1 MKTPVKI
8 RGIYTTALT
17 RLLLDEGYPI
27 AEPSP
32 EITQRFHLEGTT
44 QEPEVLIQDLQ
55 NHQGV
60 RMTGE
65 ADQLSD
71 LVRLLQ
77 KELLDAVLLDFGTLP
92 DTKKG
97 RVWEIPE
104 SKELD
109 VASVEF
115 GGTAK
120 ENLDRIRCRMTPT
133 LMGHHRL
140 RPLHPK
146 SLEAEEKKL
155 SRHPEQKETLEK
167 KIFKEQILMPLRKGP
182 PLKIDHV
189 KIAGKPIRPREGVLV
204 EAKGRKIIMKRLFS
218 QGRYD
223 GLDLP
228 IEKGDSGL
236 TEIEEGRWYVKHSYY
251 AGSGK
256 LKGEYFNI
264 NTPAE
269 LYPYGARYL
278 DLEVDVV
285 CPIDRKPFLVDQED
299 LSLLVQNGRIGP
311 DLMKK
316 ALETA
321 KGLLAQMTGQT
332 GKR

>member
-17 RLLLDEGYPI
+17 RLLLDWGYPI

-32 EITQRFHLEGTT
+32 EITQRFHLEGTA

-60 RMTGE
+60 RITGE

-104 SKELD
+104 AKELD

-115 GGTAK
+115 GGAAK
-120 ENLDRIRCRMTPT
+120 ETLDRIRGLMTLT

-155 SRHPEQKETLEK
+155 KRHPEQKDKLEK
-167 KIFKEQILMPLRKGP
+167 KMFEEQILMPLRKGIH
-182 PLKIDHV
+182 LKIDHV
-189 KIAGKPIRPREGVLV
+189 KIAGKPIRPREGILV
-204 EAKGRKIIMKRLFS
+204 EAKGSKIFMKRLFS
-218 QGRYD
+218 KGRYD

-228 IEKGDSGL
+228 IVEGDYGL
-236 TEIEEGRWYVKHSYY
+236 TEIEEGRWYVKHAYY
-251 AGSGK
+251 ARSGK

-264 NTPAE
+264 NTPVE

-285 CPIDRKPFLVDQED
+285 CPIDKKPFLVDQED
-299 LSLLVQNGRIGP
+299 LSLLAQNGRIGP
-311 DLMKK
+311 DLLKK

-321 KGLLAQMTGQT
+321 ESLLGTLLNC
-332 GKR
+332 

>member
-1 MKTPVKI
+1 
-8 RGIYTTALT
+8 
-17 RLLLDEGYPI
+17 
-27 AEPSP
+27 
-32 EITQRFHLEGTT
+32 
-44 QEPEVLIQDLQ
+44 
-55 NHQGV
+55 
-60 RMTGE
+60 MTGE

-71 LVRLLQ
+71 LVRLFQ
-77 KELLDAVLLDFGTLP
+77 KDLFDAVLLDFGTLP

-109 VASVEF
+109 VAAVGF

-120 ENLDRIRCRMTPT
+120 ETLDRIRCLMTPT
-133 LMGHHRL
+133 LIGHHRL

-146 SLEAEEKKL
+146 SLEAQEKKL
-155 SRHPEQKETLEK
+155 NRHPEQKESLEK
-167 KIFKEQILMPLRKGP
+167 KIFKEQILMPLRKGTP
-182 PLKIDHV
+182 VKIDHV
-189 KIAGKPIRPREGVLV
+189 KIAGKPIRPREGILL
-204 EAKGRKIIMKRLFS
+204 ESKGRKIIMKRLFS

-228 IEKGDSGL
+228 IVKGDYGL

-251 AGSGK
+251 DGSGK

-264 NTPAE
+264 NTPVE

-285 CPIDRKPFLVDQED
+285 CPIDKKPFLVDQEE
-299 LSLLVQNGRIGP
+299 LSLLAQNGRIRL

-321 KGLLAQMTGQT
+321 EGLLGTLLNG
-332 GKR
+332 

>member
-17 RLLLDEGYPI
+17 KLLLDSGYPI

-32 EITQRFHLEGTT
+32 EIMQRFHLEGSA

-55 NHQGV
+55 NHQGI
-60 RMTGE
+60 RLTGE

-109 VASVEF
+109 VAEVEF

-120 ENLDRIRCRMTPT
+120 ESLDRIRSIMTPT
-133 LMGHHRL
+133 LKGHHRL
-140 RPLHPK
+140 RPHLPK
-146 SLEAEEKKL
+146 CLEAAEKKL
-155 SRHPEQKETLEK
+155 HRNPEQKEKLEK
-167 KIFKEQILMPLRKGP
+167 KIFKEQILTPLCKGTP
-182 PLKIDHV
+182 IKIDHI
-189 KIAGKPIRPREGVLV
+189 KIAGKPIRPREGILV
-204 EAKGRKIIMKRLFS
+204 QAKGRKILMKRIFS

-228 IEKGDSGL
+228 IEEGDYGL

-251 AGSGK
+251 ARNGK

-269 LYPYGARYL
+269 LYPYGGRYL
-278 DLEVDVV
+278 DLEVDIV
-285 CPIDRKPFLVDQED
+285 CPIDHKPFLVDQED
-299 LSLLVQNGRIGP
+299 LSLLAQNGQIGP

-321 KGLLAQMTGQT
+321 ERLLAQIS
-332 GKR
+332 

>member
-17 RLLLDEGYPI
+17 RLLLDWGYPI

-32 EITQRFHLEGTT
+32 EITQRFHLEGVP

-71 LVRLLQ
+71 LVRLFQ
-77 KELLDAVLLDFGTLP
+77 KDLLDAVLLDFGTLP

-109 VASVEF
+109 VAAVEF
-115 GGTAK
+115 GGAAK
-120 ENLDRIRCRMTPT
+120 ETLDRIRCRMTPT

-146 SLEAEEKKL
+146 SLETQEKKL
-155 SRHPEQKETLEK
+155 NRHPEQKETLEK

-204 EAKGRKIIMKRLFS
+204 EAKGRRIIMKPS
-218 QGRYD
+218 
-223 GLDLP
+223 
-228 IEKGDSGL
+228 
-236 TEIEEGRWYVKHSYY
+236 
-251 AGSGK
+251 
-256 LKGEYFNI
+256 
-264 NTPAE
+264 TP
-269 LYPYGARYL
+269 P
-278 DLEVDVV
+278 
-285 CPIDRKPFLVDQED
+285 PK
-299 LSLLVQNGRIGP
+299 
-311 DLMKK
+311 
-316 ALETA
+316 
-321 KGLLAQMTGQT
+321 
-332 GKR
+332 